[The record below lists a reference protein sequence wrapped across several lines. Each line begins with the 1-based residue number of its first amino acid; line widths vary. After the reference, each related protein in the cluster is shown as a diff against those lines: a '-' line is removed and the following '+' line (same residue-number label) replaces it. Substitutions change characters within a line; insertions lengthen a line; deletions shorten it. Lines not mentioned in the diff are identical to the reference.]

1 MDIKE
6 LINGLLD
13 FNQNYEALCVEN
25 KELIAENKALKEKVE
40 RFSRPSEKVPN
51 STMLD
56 NVAMAALRRGEN
68 AIFEDSICGWNQ
80 LDVRYNASEKAFQS
94 ECYQT
99 WLKSK
104 VFKEGIPENV
114 SYNDFVTHFNNELH
128 EMYEKERAEG
138 IRKLKMDMENN
149 KEEKGN
155 E

>member
-13 FNQNYEALCVEN
+13 FNQNYEALCAEN

-40 RFSRPSEKVPN
+40 RFSRP
-51 STMLD
+51 
-56 NVAMAALRRGEN
+56 
-68 AIFEDSICGWNQ
+68 
-80 LDVRYNASEKAFQS
+80 SEKAFQS